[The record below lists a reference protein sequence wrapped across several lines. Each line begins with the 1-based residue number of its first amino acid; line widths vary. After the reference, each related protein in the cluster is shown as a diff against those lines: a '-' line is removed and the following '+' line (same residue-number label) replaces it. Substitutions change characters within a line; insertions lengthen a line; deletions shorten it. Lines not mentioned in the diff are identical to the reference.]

1 MLGLLISI
9 LILCVIFAVVFWL
22 INFLGLP
29 DPIRKIVIVILVV
42 IALIYFI
49 SMLGGY
55 APTLLP
61 AGHYR

>member
-9 LILCVIFAVVFWL
+9 LILALICSVIFWL

-29 DPIRKIVIVILVV
+29 DPIRKIVIVLLVV
-42 IALIYFI
+42 IALIYVI

-55 APTLLP
+55 APPLLP
-61 AGHYR
+61 HARY